1 MRNKFN
7 QIGLNLK
14 SRTTCRIC
22 GSKNLTSILNLGEQ
36 YFANYSSKSNDVVP
50 FEEKLPLELIRCDRS
65 LDPKSCGL
73 VQLRH
78 TTPPNIMYDR
88 YFYRSGINQTMTNNL
103 NEIVKQTILK
113 IDLGSDDFV
122 IDIGCNDGTL
132 LQNYKQ
138 LSVKSIGFDPAKN
151 MAEFSKQSG
160 ATIITE
166 FFSSDEFIKNFGN
179 YKAKI
184 ITSIAMF
191 YDLENPNIFVEDI
204 AKILHPDGIWVL
216 ELSYLPLM
224 LSENAFD
231 TIVHEHLE
239 YYHFSVLEFLLSK
252 HNLKVV
258 DVYLNDINGG
268 SFRVFVQHENK
279 LINNESIKRI
289 SELQEKEEHLNL
301 DTNQLFDTFINRVHT
316 EKEKLITF
324 IKNETSLGKKIHCY
338 GASTK
343 GNTLLQFYNLDK
355 KLIQFIADRNP
366 DKWGRR
372 TIGTDIPIISEEES
386 HSMNPDYYLIL
397 PWHFITEFTER
408 ENDYL
413 KNGGKLIVPL
423 PYFKII
429 EV

>member
-1 MRNKFN
+1 LNIKPRN
-7 QIGLNLK
+7 
-14 SRTTCRIC
+14 TCRIC
-22 GSKNLTSILNLGEQ
+22 GSENLTSILNLGDQ

-50 FEEKLPLELIRCDRS
+50 FKEKIPLELIRCDRS
-65 LDPKSCGL
+65 LNPKSCGL

-78 TTPPNIMYDR
+78 TTPSNLMYDR
-88 YFYRSGINQTMTNNL
+88 YFYRSGINQTMTDNL
-103 NEIVKQTILK
+103 NEIVKQAISK
-113 IDLGSDDFV
+113 INLNSEDFV

-138 LSVKSIGFDPAKN
+138 LSVKSVGFDPAKN

-166 FFSSDEFIKNFGN
+166 FFSADEFIRNFGN
-179 YKAKI
+179 SKAKI

-191 YDLENPNIFVEDI
+191 YDLENPNKFVEDI

-239 YYHFSVLEFLLSK
+239 YYHLFTLEFLLSK
-252 HNLKVV
+252 FNLKIV
-258 DVYLNDINGG
+258 DISLNDINGG
-268 SFRVFVQHENK
+268 SFRVFIQHENK
-279 LINNESIKRI
+279 LIDNESLKQI
-289 SELQEKEEHLNL
+289 SELREKEKNLNL
-301 DTNQLFDTFINRVHT
+301 DTNQPFDVFINRVNI
-316 EKEKLITF
+316 EKEKLTTF
-324 IKNETSLGKKIHCY
+324 IKNEISLGKIFHCY

-397 PWHFITEFTER
+397 PWHFISEFKER
-408 ENDYL
+408 ENNYL
-413 KNGGKLIVPL
+413 KTGGKLIVPL
-423 PYFKII
+423 PHFKII
-429 EV
+429 

>member
-1 MRNKFN
+1 MNIKPRN
-7 QIGLNLK
+7 
-14 SRTTCRIC
+14 TCRIC
-22 GSKNLTSILNLGEQ
+22 GSENLTSILNLGDQ

-50 FEEKLPLELIRCDRS
+50 FKEKIPLELIRCDRS
-65 LDPKSCGL
+65 LNPKSCGL

-78 TTPPNIMYDR
+78 TTPSNLMYDR
-88 YFYRSGINQTMTNNL
+88 YFYRSGINQTMTDNL
-103 NEIVKQTILK
+103 NEIVKQAISK
-113 IDLGSDDFV
+113 INLNSEDFV

-138 LSVKSIGFDPAKN
+138 LSVKSVGFDPAKN

-166 FFSSDEFIKNFGN
+166 FFSADEFIRNFGN
-179 YKAKI
+179 SKAKI

-191 YDLENPNIFVEDI
+191 YDLENPNKFVEDI

-239 YYHFSVLEFLLSK
+239 YYHLFTLEFLLSK
-252 HNLKVV
+252 FNLKIV
-258 DVYLNDINGG
+258 DISLNDINGG
-268 SFRVFVQHENK
+268 SFRVFIQHENK
-279 LINNESIKRI
+279 LIDNESLKQI
-289 SELQEKEEHLNL
+289 SELREKEKNLNL
-301 DTNQLFDTFINRVHT
+301 DTNQPFDVFINRVNI
-316 EKEKLITF
+316 EKEKLTTF
-324 IKNETSLGKKIHCY
+324 IKNEISLGKIFHCY

-397 PWHFITEFTER
+397 PWHFISEFKER
-408 ENDYL
+408 ENNYL
-413 KNGGKLIVPL
+413 KTGGKLIVPL
-423 PYFKII
+423 PHFKII
-429 EV
+429 